1 MWSLR
6 TSALVLCLSLCC
18 IAGAN
23 AARLRTPP
31 GAFLTK
37 PVSDINGLCQLI
49 QQDKV
54 VAARF
59 SKHFG
64 ITASQF
70 VSYLRQ
76 NAKVSVLTGARRYP
90 EYFISNS
97 GRVQPHTKYLTKGA
111 RLIVAFD
118 GAPIMD
124 LRCGNPM
131 TKKLPKPVA
140 KVLPSVVE
148 QVLAPPPVEQLVA
161 VVEETPAPPPVLEE
175 PVSQVLALAPQEI
188 SFMPVVEKLG
198 LLLPLLG
205 VGALRGQDEE
215 KPPVPEPSSLMV
227 LLMGGASIV
236 GRRYLGARRRRQT

>member
-6 TSALVLCLSLCC
+6 TLALVLCLSLCC

-23 AARLRTPP
+23 AARLHTPP

-49 QQDKV
+49 QEDKV
-54 VAARF
+54 VAARL

-64 ITASQF
+64 MTASQF
-70 VSYLRQ
+70 VTYLRQ
-76 NAKVSVLTGARRYP
+76 NARVSVLTGARRYP
-90 EYFISNS
+90 EYFISTS
-97 GRVQPHTKYLTKGA
+97 GRVQTHVKYLTKGA

-140 KVLPSVVE
+140 KVMPSIVE
-148 QVLAPPPVEQLVA
+148 QVLAPPPVEQVA
-161 VVEETPAPPPVLEE
+161 AIIEETPPLPPVEQ
-175 PVSQVLALAPQEI
+175 PVSQVLAIAPQEI

-198 LLLPLLG
+198 LLLPLVGLAALG
-205 VGALRGQDEE
+205 GE
-215 KPPVPEPSSLMV
+215 KEQTVVPEPSSLMV

-236 GRRYLGARRRRQT
+236 GRRYMKARRR